1 MQLAIPHHIFDVRH
15 LHLAP
20 FQLDRH
26 GKQLARLAYTDSAA
40 DLTDVPLLTPPLRVV
55 DYHADRLRLDLTDQP
70 AFLQKMSA
78 FHEYLVSTFYVH
90 QQGFLGTMG
99 QPYDTV
105 RHLFYFLLDGTYL
118 SVFLHPSSE
127 IRQETA
133 PSLHVGDLRYGDTV
147 RLLIRLHGVS
157 QVYLYG
163 SLRLRIHHSVPCAW
177 LVKDPAVPLLSNRY
191 EMLIRFDVPREPL
204 AQPTA
209 PAELTAP
216 IEQSPPD
223 GSVPITAPTE
233 HTESRYRP
241 SEVITR
247 ILRRPRLRVDAQPF
261 VSMVRLPPP
270 AVELFIPKP
279 EAQLESQLESRVET
293 QLEPRVEPAEPT
305 AFRQFVPPEEGQRM
319 CRFSEARRPPYF
331 YTTRH

>member
-20 FQLDRH
+20 FQLDRY

-55 DYHADRLRLDLTDQP
+55 DYHADRLRLDLADQP
-70 AFLQKMSA
+70 AFLNKMAA

-90 QQGFLGTMG
+90 QQGFLGTVG

-105 RHLFYFLLDGTYL
+105 RHLFYFLLEGTYL

-127 IRQETA
+127 VQQAEMPTFPLA
-133 PSLHVGDLRYGDTV
+133 PSFHVGDLRYGDTV

-163 SLRLRIHHSVPCAW
+163 NLRLRIHHAVPCVWFVAP
-177 LVKDPAVPLLSNRY
+177 KEPSAPLLSNRY
-191 EMLIRFDVPREPL
+191 EMLIRFDVPRSTPQEPKEEEPKEPK
-204 AQPTA
+204 QEEEESSR
-209 PAELTAP
+209 PA
-216 IEQSPPD
+216 
-223 GSVPITAPTE
+223 
-233 HTESRYRP
+233 YRP

-247 ILRRPRLRVDAQPF
+247 ILRRPRSLRVDAQPF
-261 VSMVRLPPP
+261 VSMMPPSRVDLIPP
-270 AVELFIPKP
+270 AVELFMQPSV
-279 EAQLESQLESRVET
+279 EA
-293 QLEPRVEPAEPT
+293 EPAAEPT
-305 AFRQFVPPEEGQRM
+305 AFRQFVAPEESQRV
-319 CRFSEARRPPYF
+319 CRFSEARRPSLYF
-331 YTTRH
+331 YTARR